1 MVNDKIGQYKFDLR
15 GLDVSAKYNWR
26 HGLCFASWSLSDDPR
41 QTDGRA
47 NEIKVGGILRF
58 YPFTFSANYVY
69 VTGYNSMLLPTSSF
83 VPNDGVATSTTNI
96 NSSATYSR
104 MDLYVSYEHRF
115 RYFGISIGASLINVF
130 DTNNKKYVTS

>member
-69 VTGYNSMLLPTSSF
+69 GTGYNSMLLPTSSF